1 MARSSA
7 RGFRFVI
14 PCGHVISS
22 KEKERLRG
30 QEQKKKRMSHS
41 SSTLLLGWGGGM
53 RRLLEM
59 AFIYSTPCFERKKA
73 DFLGI
78 LLCLQCMLKPRV
90 ASRRIA
96 REKGMKN

>member
-1 MARSSA
+1 
-7 RGFRFVI
+7 
-14 PCGHVISS
+14 
-22 KEKERLRG
+22 
-30 QEQKKKRMSHS
+30 
-41 SSTLLLGWGGGM
+41 M

-73 DFLGI
+73 DFLGV
-78 LLCLQCMLKPRV
+78 LLCLQCTLKPRV